1 MAPAIKLAREGFI
14 LNRGDTD
21 ILDTTI
27 AKFRDDPEAAR
38 IFLRKDGEPFQPGDR
53 LIQTDLA
60 NTLEAIAQNG
70 PDAFYHGKIPQAV
83 ETAAKKAAAFS
94 QPKTLLIIA
103 LQKQH
108 RLPAPIVDMNLF
120 PRHRRAQ
127 GV

>member
-83 ETAAKKAAAFS
+83 ETAAKKGGGILTAQDFANYR
-94 QPKTLLIIA
+94 IA
-103 LQKQH
+103 ET
-108 RLPAPIVDMNLF
+108 APITCSYRGYEFVSA
-120 PRHRRAQ
+120 PPPSS